1 MINNIEY
8 LVFQYADDTT
18 VLLNA
23 SKNSLRNTLNS
34 FMLISLAFTLILIK
48 QRQFGLIHLQTDNI
62 VFAKT

>member
-23 SKNSLRNTLNS
+23 SKNSLRNRLNS

-48 QRQFGLIHLQTDNI
+48 QKQ
-62 VFAKT
+62 

>member
-23 SKNSLRNTLNS
+23 SKNSLRNTLNT

-48 QRQFGLIHLQTDNI
+48 QKQFGLVHLKTVSI